1 MNKPAPSP
9 QNPASASKPAPSPQP
24 PASASKRRGILF
36 VISAPSGAG
45 KTSICR
51 EILKKLPHLLRSVS
65 YTTRPRR
72 TGEKDGEDY
81 HFVATEV
88 FQEMVDAGAF
98 LEWAEVHGNRYGT
111 ARAALENV
119 TGEGADILLDID
131 FQGAEQ
137 LRNSGLDGVFIFI
150 LPPNMQELR
159 KRLQSR
165 NTDDAQVIE
174 RRMNNAVGEVSEAGK
189 FDYLV
194 VNDLLEVA
202 VERIGTIMKAE
213 TARTKRVI
221 DTLPEEFGL
230 K

>member
-1 MNKPAPSP
+1 METPAPSP
-9 QNPASASKPAPSPQP
+9 QSPV
-24 PASASKRRGILF
+24 SASKRRGILF

-51 EILKKLPHLLRSVS
+51 EILNKLPNLQQSIS
-65 YTTRPRR
+65 YTTRARR
-72 TGEKDGEDY
+72 SVEQDGVDY
-81 HFVATEV
+81 HFVTMKA
-88 FQEMVDAGAF
+88 FREMVDAGAF
-98 LEWAEVHGNRYGT
+98 LEWAEVHGNCYGT
-111 ARAALENV
+111 ARNSLEQATAA
-119 TGEGADILLDID
+119 GADILLDID

-150 LPPNMQELR
+150 LPPDMNELR
-159 KRLQSR
+159 KRLDTR
-165 NTDDAQVIE
+165 NTDDDQVIE
-174 RRMNNAVGEVSEAGK
+174 RRMKNAVDEIAEAVK

-194 VNDLLEVA
+194 VNDVLGKA
-202 VERIGTIMKAE
+202 VETILSIMIAE